1 MLSLTGEALRLRVER
16 RGVMVWERLC
26 FKQGHQRSLEMFES
40 RAPKTVAAEE
50 RRRAALLPGME
61 ECAIMLGLPPG
72 SGGKLLDQMEQYWED
87 AVADDVRERNGLP
100 SSRD

>member
-1 MLSLTGEALRLRVER
+1 MLSLTEEALRLRVER

-26 FKQGHQRSLEMFES
+26 FKQGHQRRLEMFES